1 MESVLHVLQ
10 AVLDIVNEMSPYLLL
25 GFLLAGIMH
34 AFIPD
39 GWYTKY
45 LSGNTMRSVIN
56 AAIFGIPLPLC
67 SCGVIPTA
75 MSLRR
80 EGASKGAVVSFLIA
94 TPQTGVDSIFAT
106 YSLMGLPF
114 AVVRPIAALFTAM
127 IGGTFVNGGTD
138 SLCPDGHLPHN
149 GENHADSNSVV
160 NKPNDSSLPITGK
173 GLWEKVLSAL
183 RFGFIEMME
192 DIGKWLVVGLIVAGL
207 ITALVPDE
215 FFAVFKDNTVLSMLL
230 VLCISVPMYICAT
243 GSIPIAVALMM
254 KGLTP
259 GAALVM
265 LMAGPACNVASILVV
280 NKVLGK
286 KTLVLYLAAIVGGSI
301 LFGFGIDYLL
311 PREWFTDHLN
321 STHACCHEVASWF
334 EWTCTAIL
342 TLLLLNVLRM
352 KLQHK
357 SACSCGH
364 DHSGHCHC
372 HDSHDHCHC
381 HDEACSSTVNTPEGS
396 PLRGEDVHRTEG
408 VFFFHIKGMTC
419 NHCRSNAEKAI
430 RSVKGVES
438 VSVDLQSGVA
448 TVIGDD
454 IDDNAVKEAVESI
467 GFTLVRND

>member
-1 MESVLHVLQ
+1 MDYVLDILM

-45 LSGNTMRSVIN
+45 LSGNTFRSVLN
-56 AAIFGIPLPLC
+56 AAIFGVPLPLC

-127 IGGTFVNGGTD
+127 IGGTFVTLGDKNEAED
-138 SLCPDGHLPHN
+138 EKADAARAYSEQPHLSFWDRCL
-149 GENHADSNSVV
+149 E
-160 NKPNDSSLPITGK
+160 
-173 GLWEKVLSAL
+173 AL
-183 RFGFIEMME
+183 KFGFIEMME

-207 ITALVPDE
+207 ITVLVPDS
-215 FFAVFKDNTVLSMLL
+215 FFEIFKDNTLLSMLL
-230 VLCISVPMYICAT
+230 VLCVSVPMYICAT

-280 NKVLGK
+280 NRVLGR
-286 KTLVLYLAAIVGGSI
+286 KTLMLYLAAIIGGSI

-311 PREWFTDHLN
+311 PREWFTDHLS
-321 STHACCHEVASWF
+321 STHACCHDVTGWF
-334 EWTCTAIL
+334 EWLCTGVL
-342 TLLLLNVLRM
+342 TLLLLNVLWM
-352 KLQHK
+352 KLMHK

-364 DHSGHCHC
+364 DHCSHDAHHHHHSHCA
-372 HDSHDHCHC
+372 HDSH
-381 HDEACSSTVNTPEGS
+381 EADAAHTYTV
-396 PLRGEDVHRTEG
+396 H
-408 VFFFHIKGMTC
+408 GMTC
-419 NHCRSNAEKAI
+419 NHCKNNVEKVI
-430 RSVKGVES
+430 RTVNGVES
-438 VSVDLQSGVA
+438 VSVDLQSGIA
-448 TVIGDD
+448 TVTGDD
-454 IDDNAVKEAVESI
+454 IDDNAIKEVVESI
-467 GFTLVRND
+467 GFSLEK

>member
-1 MESVLHVLQ
+1 MDYVLDILM
-10 AVLDIVNEMSPYLLL
+10 AVLGIVNEMSPYLLL

-45 LSGNTMRSVIN
+45 LSGNTFRSVLN
-56 AAIFGIPLPLC
+56 AAIFGVPLPLC

-127 IGGTFVNGGTD
+127 IGGTFVTLGD
-138 SLCPDGHLPHN
+138 
-149 GENHADSNSVV
+149 
-160 NKPNDSSLPITGK
+160 KNDEK
-173 GLWEKVLSAL
+173 DEKVDASRSYSEQPHLSFADRCAEAL
-183 RFGFIEMME
+183 KFGFVEMME

-207 ITALVPDE
+207 ITVLVPDS
-215 FFAVFKDNTVLSMLL
+215 FFAIFKDNTLLSMLL
-230 VLCISVPMYICAT
+230 VLCVSVPMYICAT

-286 KTLVLYLAAIVGGSI
+286 KTLVLYLAAIIGGSI
-301 LFGFGIDYLL
+301 LFGFGVDYLL
-311 PREWFTDHLN
+311 PREWFTDHLSN
-321 STHACCHEVASWF
+321 THDCCHEVAGWF
-334 EWTCTAIL
+334 EWLCTGIL
-342 TLLLLNVLRM
+342 ALLLLNVLRM
-352 KLQHK
+352 RLMHK

-364 DHSGHCHC
+364 EHCSHDSHHGHHCHC
-372 HDSHDHCHC
+372 HDD
-381 HDEACSSTVNTPEGS
+381 ACSCEAEEKMEDNTEAHHAHQPHSQTTTKTYTV
-396 PLRGEDVHRTEG
+396 
-408 VFFFHIKGMTC
+408 KGMTC
-419 NHCRSNAEKAI
+419 NHCRANTEKVI
-430 RSVKGVES
+430 RTVKGVES
-438 VSVDLQSGVA
+438 VSVDLHSGIAIV
-448 TVIGDD
+448 TGSD
-454 IDDNAVKEAVESI
+454 IDDAAIRDAVESI
-467 GFTLVRND
+467 GFTLKF